1 MNVGGCGLGGRLERA
16 MDSDEQHP
24 HTQGDIQRAK
34 SLAGVS
40 KRRERSKRKGKEMEL
55 RDAIMTIMMNSRSNK
70 HHNRIRD
77 VLQT

>member
-1 MNVGGCGLGGRLERA
+1 MNVGGCGLEGRLERA

-40 KRRERSKRKGKEMEL
+40 KRRERSKRKGNGITRRHYDHYDEFEK
-55 RDAIMTIMMNSRSNK
+55 
-70 HHNRIRD
+70 
-77 VLQT
+77 